1 MKKGFWKKNFTYFF
15 LPCCPVLNPQI
26 IGVPP
31 NCGAVARNE
40 SPLQSPTAE
49 AEKN

>member
-1 MKKGFWKKNFTYFF
+1 M
-15 LPCCPVLNPQI
+15 LNPQI

-40 SPLQSPTAE
+40 SPLQSPTEEAE
-49 AEKN
+49 AKFKDSKND